1 MQQILHPTAPIEL
14 VRRFSHLRVLVI
26 GDIML
31 DTYVEGD
38 ASRLCKEGPVPVV
51 HKSQEMEI
59 PGGAANTAANL
70 RALGATV
77 ELVGVIGHDHAG
89 ERLRAALQQ
98 HNIHTHWLVEDA
110 QTPTQHK
117 LRILADGQYI
127 VRLDE
132 GNGKQSHISP
142 YTEKTQRQLS
152 HHIQMLYPRCE
163 AVIISDYC
171 YGVLC
176 DEIIAQLRELQT
188 ARPAML
194 LVDSKALWRFRDVPI
209 TVITPNQEEAQNLLQ
224 EELQQQRATSSQD
237 DPATDDV
244 DFMARQLAHGLSTQY
259 VAITMAEQGVA
270 LFQGEPASSQRSL
283 HIPAHPVAHANDVG
297 AGDSFAATLA
307 LALASGG
314 DIEQAARIAI
324 DAAGI
329 ATTKSYTAIVQQH
342 ELLQRVSLRVYTE
355 QAHSLQHN
363 GANAQE
369 HVITQIEVE
378 RLLGH
383 TIVLTN
389 GVFDILHAGHV
400 EFLKQAKALGD
411 TLVVAINSDKST
423 RRLKRN
429 GRPINNE
436 QDRLALVAAL
446 DMVDYV
452 MIFDEDTP
460 SEIVRRVR
468 PHIHVKGGDYEAE
481 ALPEAAAVQE
491 VGGRVVILP
500 LVGNTSTSQII
511 ERIVSNP
518 AISRHHRVQQHGIR
532 AIPETGNHA
541 KEGNR

>member
-1 MQQILHPTAPIEL
+1 MQQVLHPTAPIEL
-14 VRRFSHLRVLVI
+14 VRRFSHLRALVI

-31 DTYVEGD
+31 DTYVEGN

-51 HKSQEMEI
+51 HKTQEVEI

-98 HNIHTHWLVEDA
+98 HDIHTHWLVEDA
-110 QTPTQHK
+110 QAPTQHK

-132 GNGKQSHISP
+132 GNGKQSHTSP
-142 YTEKTQRQLS
+142 YTEKTQRQLL
-152 HHIQMLYPRCE
+152 HHIQMLYPHCE
-163 AVIISDYC
+163 AIIISDYC

-176 DEIIAQLRELQT
+176 DAIIAQLRELQAT
-188 ARPAML
+188 HPATL
-194 LVDSKALWRFRDVPI
+194 LVDSKALWRFRDVPL
-209 TVITPNQEEAQNLLQ
+209 TVVTPNQQEAQILLQ
-224 EELQQQRATSSQD
+224 EEPQQRITAIGNSLE
-237 DPATDDV
+237 DDV

-270 LFQGEPASSQRSL
+270 LFQNEPASTLR
-283 HIPAHPVAHANDVG
+283 IPAHPVVHANDVG
-297 AGDSFAATLA
+297 AGDSFAAALA
-307 LALASGG
+307 LALAAGG
-314 DIEQAARIAI
+314 DIEQAARIAV

-329 ATTKSYTAIVQQH
+329 AITKAYTAIVQQH

-355 QAHSLQHN
+355 QAHSLQRHSTD
-363 GANAQE
+363 AQE
-369 HVITQIEVE
+369 RVITQIEVE

-460 SEIVRRVR
+460 SEIIRQVR

-518 AISRHHRVQQHGIR
+518 AISRPHHTQRQYGVR
-532 AIPETGNHA
+532 TIPEIGNHA

>member
-14 VRRFSHLRVLVI
+14 VRRFSHLRALVI

-51 HKSQEMEI
+51 HKTQEMEI

-77 ELVGVIGHDHAG
+77 ELVGVVGHDHAG
-89 ERLRAALQQ
+89 ERLRASLQQ
-98 HNIHTHWLVEDA
+98 HNIHTQWLIEDTQA
-110 QTPTQHK
+110 PTQHK

-132 GNGKQSHISP
+132 GNSKQGHTSP

-152 HHIQMLYPRCE
+152 HHIQTLYPHCE

-176 DEIIAQLRELQT
+176 DEIIAQLRELQAT
-188 ARPAML
+188 HPATL

-209 TVITPNQEEAQNLLQ
+209 TVVTPNQQEAQDLLQ
-224 EELQQQRATSSQD
+224 EEPQQHVSAIRN
-237 DPATDDV
+237 PLDDV
-244 DFMARQLAHGLSTQY
+244 DSMAQQLAHGLSTQY

-270 LFQGEPASSQRSL
+270 LFQSEPASSQRSL

-297 AGDSFAATLA
+297 AGDSFAAALA
-307 LALASGG
+307 LALAAGS
-314 DIEQAARIAI
+314 DIEQATRIAI

-329 ATTKSYTAIVQQH
+329 AITKAYTAIVQQH

-363 GANAQE
+363 GGNAQE

-423 RRLKRN
+423 RRIKRN

-436 QDRLALVAAL
+436 QDRLALVAVL

-460 SEIVRRVR
+460 SEIIRRVR
-468 PHIHVKGGDYEAE
+468 PHIHVKGGDYAAE

-518 AISRHHRVQQHGIR
+518 AISRHHHTQQYGIR
-532 AIPETGNHA
+532 TIPETGNHA

>member
-26 GDIML
+26 GDVML
-31 DTYVEGD
+31 DTYIEGE

-51 HKSQEMEI
+51 HKTRELEI

-77 ELVGVIGHDHAG
+77 ELAGVTGHDHAS
-89 ERLRAALQQ
+89 ERLRAALQK

-110 QTPTQHK
+110 QAPTQLK

-132 GNGKQSHISP
+132 GNGKQSHASP
-142 YTEKTQRQLS
+142 YTAKTRRQLS
-152 HHIQMLYPRCE
+152 HYIRMLYPHCE

-171 YGVLC
+171 YGVLA
-176 DEIIAQLRELQT
+176 DEMLALLRELQT
-188 ARPAML
+188 SHPAML
-194 LVDSKALWRFRDVPI
+194 LVDSKALWRFRDIPI
-209 TVITPNQEEAQNLLQ
+209 TVVTPNQQEAQHLLQ
-224 EELQQQRATSSQD
+224 EKLQHHIIAIRNSLEED
-237 DPATDDV
+237 I
-244 DFMARQLAHGLSTQY
+244 DFVARQLARRLSTQY
-259 VAITMAEQGVA
+259 VVITMAERGVYLSRSEA
-270 LFQGEPASSQRSL
+270 ATRHSL

-297 AGDSFAATLA
+297 AGDSFAAALA
-307 LALASGG
+307 LALAAGG
-314 DIEQAARIAI
+314 DIEQAARIGI
-324 DAAGI
+324 DAASI
-329 ATTKSYTAIVQQH
+329 AITKAYTAIVQQQ
-342 ELLQRVSLRVYTE
+342 ELLQRVSLRIYTE

-369 HVITQIEVE
+369 HVIAQLEVE

-411 TLVVAINSDKST
+411 TLVVAINSDSSA

-446 DMVDYV
+446 DMVDYA

-460 SEIVRRVR
+460 IETIRRVR
-468 PHIHVKGGDYEAE
+468 PHIHVKGGDYAAKE
-481 ALPEAAAVQE
+481 LPEAAAVQE

-511 ERIVSNP
+511 DRIVSNP
-518 AISRHHRVQQHGIR
+518 AISRHHHISAVRIR
-532 AIPETGNHA
+532 KDIND
-541 KEGNR
+541 R